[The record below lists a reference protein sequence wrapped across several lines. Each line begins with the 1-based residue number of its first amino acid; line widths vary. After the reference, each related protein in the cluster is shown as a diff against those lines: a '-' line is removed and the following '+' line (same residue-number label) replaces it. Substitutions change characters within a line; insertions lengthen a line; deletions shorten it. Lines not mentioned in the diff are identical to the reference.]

1 MKKIHPII
9 SLCLV
14 FILFVC
20 NFTFVIPVFAS
31 NNSNTTVINSK
42 VDALVYDFEFLST
55 SVDGTIYK
63 KPETLGWQVV
73 NGASQTTEVE
83 DSVWKIDVNSSEY
96 AVQGEEDVAIE
107 AKLYSSF
114 RMKILNK
121 TAAANATLYFKT
133 DKDKTYSDSKSI
145 SINIQPNDKV
155 YREYLFDMN
164 QVDTWDGMINQ
175 VKIVFENALNDT
187 TNVGKLNV
195 DYFSFNPDS
204 KPSNILFDF
213 SETLGWVQNI
223 SNATQTGED
232 NLFLTPTGKN
242 ASFET
247 VDNLGLDASQF
258 NYFKIALQNTTS
270 AKRMRVSFI
279 TTTSLIWNESK
290 SVLLD
295 DLKVSDSGLSY
306 YAFNM
311 TSCEHW
317 KGKIK
322 KLRVTFEDTKA
333 NDGNISIPVMGV
345 FTGVILEDTV
355 FDFTNNHYG
364 WTSGLNTSLS
374 QKDNALNIEIN
385 GADAYYTSPE
395 VSINADEMRYIT
407 LKLKNSTAS
416 IGMRIQWQNE
426 GDTEFNDI
434 KSQNILITPN
444 SEEKEYTVAL
454 GDHQRWEGNVTKLK
468 ITPALYS
475 TKGSQ
480 QISSITFS
488 QNEDTSFSGR
498 AVTEGSI
505 SGGSGWS
512 FNGNGGQF
520 NGQMDKLGTVTV
532 NNKGSGCAVEVS
544 NNGPDSI
551 TYGKFLPAEAWS
563 SVPKY
568 TDGYIKWSVSINVS
582 DVNAKGNTLK
592 LINTETNKDSVRLFI
607 TNGELKAALPQGE
620 KKISDIQSSKML
632 KFVMHMNMS
641 NHTYDLWMNSEL
653 VERDIP
659 FTKAESF
666 DKIYIGTTGENKV
679 VFGYTG
685 NMYRVNELIET
696 FSHTPADLTNSDE
709 YKVSGDVS
717 ASGKLTVGNNEA
729 SSFEAEFTP
738 KSNVVETNVR
748 FSITQKEDET
758 DNPSVSEGAV
768 LIASNKLS
776 EEQATWILGASG
788 NGFTLKNKATGLYLT
803 MENNNG
809 TIKLYQAERKDAS
822 DTSQIFKFNSVGDG
836 YYCIYHIALN
846 KVIYSNTVGDNIL
859 FQSASNWWTAPSGAD
874 SYNKCKFELAKAPS
888 DGMEITIKIA
898 GNGAYIQSGE
908 KADGMKLQLLNGTKE
923 AAAIYISGDD
933 IMYLDKEGNQKVLWK
948 DFKTNVVYSLKIRTY
963 TELNKV
969 EYSINGCSSKNG
981 GRENKN
987 TPAESVILSD
997 VKSVNKIAVSTNSQG
1012 IWNIE
1017 KIRILDYTPST
1028 VPTIEAVNDTENGYV
1043 GVNAWLSND
1052 DSVEKFY
1059 QKSQRIADKESVIG
1073 YYSDYSKDATDWQ
1086 IKYLAENGIDFISYF
1101 FISYGEEAVDTY
1113 LDYADYKNKVNFAY
1127 QLINV
1132 CVTQQSEYE
1141 SKLWPFLSE
1150 RLFRNPNYIKYN
1162 NEPVLYVYS
1171 DLNGDIKLALS
1182 TLEGLAKQ
1190 EGWNGITFVNVRNT
1204 ANTAQFK
1211 EAKANGYDYVSNYW
1225 QVTTPSKADDAFVK
1239 AQAAGIDY
1247 IAAPGV
1253 GADSRCWSDLKLTD
1267 STTYIHVTPSQF
1279 YNTLARCKENMTTYS
1294 SNSLASKMVF
1304 AENWSEFAEG
1314 HSIMPFGEFGFGYI
1328 NQIRRVF
1335 GRTDDNNY
1343 KNTVPSG
1350 KLDGLFSKG
1359 WNKELLSNRGFETG
1373 VDNWS
1378 ANDADLTTVNTTDF
1392 YYLKSAANVT
1402 NRKTANSLLEQD
1414 MTSTILKNGKGA
1426 VYDMSAYIK
1435 ATSSTYTPND
1445 DSIRYLSFFS
1455 FANTSLALTYV
1466 PSTGKMTLA
1475 NYDENNENQ
1484 RFLVKKVED
1493 ENYYQIY
1500 VADSY
1505 KEDKNGKVISGKIV
1519 INTGTWPNEN
1529 EVKVYLMSPIKV
1541 WDISQINS
1549 ENLTKT
1555 YFNIPK
1561 TIYDEDVIP
1570 IKMGPTASERNILQG
1585 PGTGQEVRSLIDWG
1599 DKNQRWVVKYRQPSE
1614 KPKSYV
1620 TGNSVV
1626 LEITDS
1632 TGVHEIGYYGGS
1644 PISETIQNG
1653 TQIKVDWNGELKKAV
1668 LKINGDTL
1676 TNEPFFVDECRFG
1689 LVPKMYYSMPQY
1701 VVVND
1706 SVNKTGMIIV
1716 DRTMVSADSAIW
1728 ILNTYGEGFILK
1740 NKATG
1745 LYMTVEKDEND
1756 VVSLYQSERTLDTTD
1771 NSQVFK
1777 FTPYGNYYFLVN
1789 VEYDKVLY
1797 SNTAGDAILFQD
1809 NSNWWIAPE
1818 GADSNNKCQFA
1829 LDSAPADNMEI
1840 TIRIAGSNA
1849 YLQNAEDIVVPD
1861 ESVELK
1867 VDIIADKILSSEE
1880 QATWILN
1887 TYGEGFVL
1895 KNKATGLYM
1904 TMEKDSDNSL
1914 MLYQTERRSNTDT
1927 SQVFKFLSTGGSYYF
1942 LYNSALNAGIYSN
1955 ISGDG
1960 ILFKSAS
1967 SWWIPPDGAN
1977 HSNLCQFALSQV
1989 PADNNE
1995 IVIRFAN
2002 SYTYLQSVKTDN
2014 VIISATAEPNGTVN
2028 SSTQKSVVGAKVT
2041 VLAIPNKGYVFD
2053 GWYKGTNKISD
2064 DAQYTFVAKENVN
2077 LVAKFSVNYGDA
2089 DFDGNIG
2096 NTDMVVI
2103 RKGLM
2108 NDIEYIPQY
2117 DANKDGLF
2125 DICDLVK
2132 IKKILLDLV

>member
-1 MKKIHPII
+1 MKKSKFFYQVI
-9 SLCLV
+9 SVCLV
-14 FILFVC
+14 FIMLVC
-20 NFTFVIPVFAS
+20 HFTFVIPVFA
-31 NNSNTTVINSK
+31 NNSSDTTVINSK
-42 VDALVYDFEFLST
+42 VDPLVYDFDFLST
-55 SVDGTIYK
+55 SVNGTIYK
-63 KPETLGWQVV
+63 KPETLGWSVIS
-73 NGASQTTEVE
+73 GASETTEVA
-83 DSVWKIDVNSSEY
+83 DSVWIIDVLSSEY
-96 AVQGEEDVAIE
+96 AVQGEADVAIE

-114 RMKILNK
+114 RMKLLNN
-121 TAAANATLYFKT
+121 TAAATATLYFKT
-133 DKDKTYSDSKSI
+133 DEDKTYSDSKALT
-145 SINIQPNDKV
+145 INIQPNDKV
-155 YREYLFDMN
+155 YREYIFDMSEI
-164 QVDTWDGMINQ
+164 DTWEGMINQ
-175 VKIVFENALNDT
+175 VKIVFTNALNDT
-187 TNVGKLNV
+187 TSVGTLNV

-204 KPSNILFDF
+204 KPSDLLFDF
-213 SETLGWVQNI
+213 SETLNWVQNI

-232 NLFLTPTGKN
+232 NLYLTPTGAN

-247 VDNLGLDASQF
+247 IDNLNLDASDY

-279 TTTSLIWNESK
+279 TTTSLVWNDSK

-295 DLKVSDSGLSY
+295 NLKVSDSGLSY
-306 YAFNM
+306 YALNM
-311 TSCEHW
+311 TSCENW

-333 NDGNISIPVMGV
+333 NDGNISIPVMAM
-345 FTGVILEDTV
+345 FTGVILEDKV
-355 FDFTNNHYG
+355 FDFTKNHDG

-374 QKDNALNIEIN
+374 QKDNALNIDIN
-385 GADAYYTSPE
+385 GKDAYYTSPE

-407 LKLKNSTAS
+407 LKLKNNTAS
-416 IGMRIQWQNE
+416 TGMRIQWQND

-444 SEEKEYTVAL
+444 SEEKEYVVAL
-454 GDHQRWEGNVTKLK
+454 GDHQRWEGTVTKLK

-475 TKGSQ
+475 VSGSQ
-480 QISSITFS
+480 QMSSITFS

-505 SGGSGWS
+505 SDSNGWS

-520 NGQMDKLGTVTV
+520 NNQMDKLGTIAV

-551 TYGKFLPAEAWS
+551 TYGKYLPAEAWS

-592 LINTETNKDSVRLFI
+592 LVNTETNKDSVRLFI

-620 KKISDIQSSKML
+620 KKISDIQSYKTF
-632 KFVMHMNMS
+632 KFVLYMNMS
-641 NHTYDLWMNSEL
+641 NHTYDLWINSEL
-653 VERDIP
+653 IESNIA
-659 FTKAESF
+659 FTTAESF
-666 DKIYIGTTGENKV
+666 DKIYVGTTGESKV
-679 VFGYTG
+679 VFGYGG

-717 ASGKLTVGNNEA
+717 ASGKLTVGKSEA
-729 SSFEAEFTP
+729 SSFEAEFVP
-738 KSNVVETNVR
+738 ESNVVETNVR
-748 FSITQKEDET
+748 FSIAQRE
-758 DNPSVSEGAV
+758 
-768 LIASNKLS
+768 
-776 EEQATWILGASG
+776 
-788 NGFTLKNKATGLYLT
+788 
-803 MENNNG
+803 
-809 TIKLYQAERKDAS
+809 
-822 DTSQIFKFNSVGDG
+822 
-836 YYCIYHIALN
+836 
-846 KVIYSNTVGDNIL
+846 
-859 FQSASNWWTAPSGAD
+859 
-874 SYNKCKFELAKAPS
+874 
-888 DGMEITIKIA
+888 
-898 GNGAYIQSGE
+898 
-908 KADGMKLQLLNGTKE
+908 DGMKLQLLSGTKE
-923 AAAIYISGDD
+923 AAAIYISDND
-933 IMYLDKEGNQKVLWK
+933 IMYLDKDGNQQVLWK
-948 DFKTNVVYSLKIRTY
+948 EYKTDVVYSLKIRTY

-969 EYSINGCSSKNG
+969 EYSINGCSSENG

-1043 GVNAWLSND
+1043 GVNAWLAND

-1101 FISYGEEAVDTY
+1101 FISYGEEAVDSY

-1132 CVTQQSEYE
+1132 CVTQQSQYE

-1150 RLFRNPNYIKYN
+1150 RLFRNPNYITYN
-1162 NEPVLYVYS
+1162 NEPILYVYS
-1171 DLNGDIKLALS
+1171 DLNGDNKLALS
-1182 TLEGLAKQ
+1182 TLEELAKQ

-1204 ANTAQFK
+1204 ANTEQFK
-1211 EAKANGYDYVSNYW
+1211 RAKANGYDYVSNYW
-1225 QVTTPSKADDAFVK
+1225 QVTTPSKADDALAK
-1239 AQAAGIDY
+1239 ARAAGIDY

-1253 GADSRCWSDLKLTD
+1253 GADSRCWSDIKLTD

-1279 YNTLARCKENMTTYS
+1279 YNTLARCKEIMKTYS
-1294 SNSLASKMVF
+1294 SDSLASKMVF

-1373 VDNWS
+1373 VDYWS
-1378 ANDADLTTVNTTDF
+1378 AKDADLTTVDTTDF
-1392 YYLKSAANVT
+1392 YYLKSAANVV
-1402 NRKTANSLLEQD
+1402 NRKTADSYIQQD
-1414 MTSTILKNGKGA
+1414 MTSTILKNGNGA

-1435 ATSSTYTPND
+1435 ATCSTYVPND

-1484 RFLVKKVED
+1484 RFLVKKVAD
-1493 ENYYQIY
+1493 SNLYYQIY
-1500 VADSY
+1500 LADGY
-1505 KEDKNGKVISGKIV
+1505 KEDKDGKVVSGKIV

-1541 WDISQINS
+1541 WDISQINDT
-1549 ENLTKT
+1549 NLEKT

-1561 TIYDEDVIP
+1561 TIYDEDVIS
-1570 IKMGPTASERNILQG
+1570 IKMGPTVSERNILQG
-1585 PGTGQEVRSLIDWG
+1585 PGAGQEVRSLIDWG
-1599 DKNQRWVVKYRQPSE
+1599 DKTQRWVVKYREPSE

-1632 TGVHEIGYYGGS
+1632 TGVCEIGYYGGS

-1653 TQIKVDWNGELKKAV
+1653 TQIKVDWKGELKKAV

-1676 TNEPFFVDECRFG
+1676 TNEPFFVDECRFQ
-1689 LVPKMYYSMPQY
+1689 LVPKQYYSVPKY

-1706 SVNKTGMIIV
+1706 SIKKTGTIIS
-1716 DRTMVSADSAIW
+1716 DKTLSSEKQATW
-1728 ILNTYGEGFILK
+1728 ILNTYNEGFVLK

-1745 LYMTVEKDEND
+1745 LYMTMEEDSNNSLK
-1756 VVSLYQSERTLDTTD
+1756 LYQTERRSASDT
-1771 NSQVFK
+1771 SQIFK
-1777 FTPYGNYYFLVN
+1777 FLSTGGSYYFLYN
-1789 VEYDKVLY
+1789 SALNIGIY
-1797 SNTAGDAILFQD
+1797 SNTAGDGILFK
-1809 NSNWWIAPE
+1809 SASSWWIPPE
-1818 GADSNNKCQFA
+1818 GANHKNLCQFS
-1829 LDSAPADNMEI
+1829 LSQAPTDNNEI
-1840 TIRIAGSNA
+1840 VIKFANSNA
-1849 YLQNAEDIVVPD
+1849 YLQNTDDTVVPD
-1861 ESVELK
+1861 ESVELN
-1867 VDIIADKILSSEE
+1867 VDIIADKTLSSEE

-1904 TMEKDSDNSL
+1904 TMEKYSDNTL
-1914 MLYQTERRSNTDT
+1914 KLYQTERRSNSDT
-1927 SQVFKFLSTGGSYYF
+1927 SQVFKFLSTGENYYF
-1942 LYNSALNAGIYSN
+1942 LYNSALNVGIYSN
-1955 ISGDG
+1955 TAGDG

-1967 SWWIPPDGAN
+1967 SWWTPPDGAN
-1977 HSNLCQFALSQV
+1977 HSNLCQFSLTQA

-1995 IVIRFAN
+1995 IVIKFAN
-2002 SYTYLQSVKTDN
+2002 SYAYLQSQKTDI
-2014 VIISATAEPNGTVN
+2014 VTISATAELNGTIN
-2028 SSTQKSVVGAKVT
+2028 NSTQSSVLGAKVT
-2041 VLAIPNKGYVFD
+2041 VIAIPDKGYLFE
-2053 GWYKGTNKISD
+2053 GWYKNSNKISD
-2064 DAQYTFVAKENVN
+2064 NAQYTFVAKKNVN
-2077 LVAKFSVNYGDA
+2077 LVAKFSVYYGDA
-2089 DFDGNIG
+2089 DFDGEIG

-2108 NDIEYIPQY
+2108 NDVEYIPQY

-2125 DICDLVK
+2125 NICDLVR
-2132 IKKILLDLV
+2132 IKKILVSLV